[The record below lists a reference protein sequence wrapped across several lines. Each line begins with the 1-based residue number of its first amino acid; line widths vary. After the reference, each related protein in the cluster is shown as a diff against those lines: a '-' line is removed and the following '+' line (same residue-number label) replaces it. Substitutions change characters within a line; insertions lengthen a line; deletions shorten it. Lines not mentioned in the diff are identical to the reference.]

1 MGKPYLAIYQF
12 SNKVIRNTMLVVI
25 AFVSSTDFFSSISVF
40 PTERNVGDPQDV
52 ICIVASTSG
61 LDDAD
66 SVIGSWTGPNGVITN
81 DDRVTINTTIDNN
94 IYTSILHFNYIMESD
109 EGIYYCN
116 VTTIDLD
123 LNVSLTANI
132 TNLTSKLCILH
143 GNSVSSYTYIYTV
156 QITHNLNGQCVYVTQ
171 SSHV

>member
-1 MGKPYLAIYQF
+1 
-12 SNKVIRNTMLVVI
+12 MLVVI

-81 DDRVTINTTIDNN
+81 DDRVTINTTVDSN

-116 VTTIDLD
+116 VTTIDLE

-143 GNSVSSYTYIYTV
+143 E
-156 QITHNLNGQCVYVTQ
+156 LYVHIRIRYKSPTT
-171 SSHV
+171 